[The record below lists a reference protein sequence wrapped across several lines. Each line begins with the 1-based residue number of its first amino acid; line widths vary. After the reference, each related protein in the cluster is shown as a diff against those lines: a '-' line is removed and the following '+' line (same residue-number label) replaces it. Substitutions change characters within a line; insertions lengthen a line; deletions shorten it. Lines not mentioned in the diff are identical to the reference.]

1 MGCFIHMH
9 TCNTYNIYS
18 IQVNAIE
25 LKEVRPCPH
34 LVDGGASSAEER
46 GGAWRRRRVE
56 AERGGGGEWRRKMK
70 RRRVEAENETLVRA
84 NETAEAEA
92 EGHKQKA
99 EADMLHFPEAAF
111 SRALCSSSLICCIS
125 QRLLHFPDPL
135 HFPDCAPFP

>member
-1 MGCFIHMH
+1 MVLCEKKMGCFIHMH

-56 AERGGGGEWRRKMK
+56 AE
-70 RRRVEAENETLVRA
+70 
-84 NETAEAEA
+84 NETAES
-92 EGHKQKA
+92 GGGK
-99 EADMLHFPEAAF
+99 
-111 SRALCSSSLICCIS
+111 
-125 QRLLHFPDPL
+125 
-135 HFPDCAPFP
+135 